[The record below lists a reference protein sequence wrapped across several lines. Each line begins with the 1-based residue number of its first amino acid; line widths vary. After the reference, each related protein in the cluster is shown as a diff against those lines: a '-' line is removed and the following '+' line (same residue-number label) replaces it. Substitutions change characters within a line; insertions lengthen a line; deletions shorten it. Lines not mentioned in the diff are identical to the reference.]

1 MLSAKLN
8 YTGKYQHSKKINIPK
23 YQYLISPE
31 LIQPRQL
38 KAPNIIIN
46 TPVITTTI
54 LTDIVWKPTHDIDI
68 YAPKPVIV
76 PAPEPAAAPE
86 SELEPLPV
94 AAPESELEPQPAAAP
109 ESELEPPPAAAPE
122 SAPESAPENDN
133 TTKVETLGFI
143 ILRNVTNPTTNE
155 YWKECFRCIRR
166 FYPNNRILIIDDNS
180 NKQFVTND
188 VLNNTM
194 IIESEFPKRGEFLPY
209 YYYLRTN
216 FCQKV
221 VILHD
226 SMFIK
231 RHINFDGMVS
241 DYKFLIHF
249 GKEHINDPRSFQSQF
264 KLLRSLNNT
273 NLTTFY
279 NKKDEGSWSGCFG
292 SMSVITYDFLKQID
306 DEFRLMRLIPVITQR
321 VDRCA
326 FERILGCI
334 LQYKHR
340 NSSLMG
346 DIVYNLDWRIDYNR
360 YKNHNYNFRLP
371 IVKIFTGR

>member
-8 YTGKYQHSKKINIPK
+8 YTGKYQHSKKIKIPK
-23 YQYLISPE
+23 YQYLKGQE

-46 TPVITTTI
+46 TPVITSTI

-86 SELEPLPV
+86 SEIEPPL
-94 AAPESELEPQPAAAP
+94 AAAP
-109 ESELEPPPAAAPE
+109 D
-122 SAPESAPENDN
+122 SAPENN
-133 TTKVETLGFI
+133 NIPKVETLGFI

-231 RHINFDGMVS
+231 RNINFNGMVS

-249 GKEHINDPRSFQSQF
+249 GKENINDPESFQSQF

-306 DEFRLMRLIPVITQR
+306 DEFHLTRLIPVITQR

-326 FERILGCI
+326 FERILGCM

-346 DIVYNLDWRIDYNR
+346 HIVYNLDWSIDYNK
-360 YKNHNYNFRLP
+360 YKNHKYNFRMP
-371 IVKIFTGR
+371 IVKVFSGR

>member
-1 MLSAKLN
+1 MLLSKLN
-8 YTGKYQHSKKINIPK
+8 YTGKYQHSKKIKIPT
-23 YQYLISPE
+23 YQYLKGQE

-38 KAPNIIIN
+38 KAPQITNNIPIF
-46 TPVITTTI
+46 TPTI
-54 LTDIVWKPTHDIDI
+54 VTDIVWKPTHDIDMR
-68 YAPKPVIV
+68 APQL
-76 PAPEPAAAPE
+76 AT
-86 SELEPLPV
+86 
-94 AAPESELEPQPAAAP
+94 
-109 ESELEPPPAAAPE
+109 
-122 SAPESAPENDN
+122 ESAPENN
-133 TTKVETLGFI
+133 NNTKVEKLGFI
-143 ILRNVTNPTTNE
+143 ILRNVTNTITNQ

-166 FYPNNRILIIDDNS
+166 FYPTNRILIIDDNS

-188 VLNNTM
+188 ELNNTM

-226 SMFIK
+226 SIFIK
-231 RHINFDGMVS
+231 KNINFDGMVS

-249 GKEHINDPRSFQSQF
+249 GKEHINDPGTFQSQL
-264 KLLRSLNNT
+264 KLLKSLNNA

-306 DEFRLMRLIPVITQR
+306 DEFHLTRLIPVITQR
-321 VDRCA
+321 IDRCA

-346 DIVYNLDWRIDYNR
+346 HIVNNLDWSIDFNK
-360 YKNHNYNFRLP
+360 YKNHKYNFRLP
-371 IVKIFTGR
+371 IIKVFTGR